1 MDSTSPAT
9 IKHPFLSEF
18 LFIKI
23 ISNTILTADAA
34 VTEGHISRLTP
45 SNNKKNRNQRLLNK
59 QQQELDATTQQ
70 EQQRPPPRR

>member
-23 ISNTILTADAA
+23 ISYTILTADAA
-34 VTEGHISRLTP
+34 VTVGHTSRLTEV
-45 SNNKKNRNQRLLNK
+45 NTN
-59 QQQELDATTQQ
+59 E
-70 EQQRPPPRR
+70 